1 MTNLYGG
8 RITPAVCFLNV
19 FMERFMYYRG
29 YFKSDI
35 GIICV
40 EDNGE
45 KLISVKLCEK
55 AKSSNESDLTIKAI
69 NQLREYFDGIR
80 KNFDLPLE
88 MNGTKFQLKVWNEL
102 NNIPFGET
110 RSYKDI
116 AEKIGNHKA
125 VRAVG
130 GANNKNKLMII
141 VPCHRVIGADG
152 SLTGYAGGIAVKE
165 KLLRHEKNII
175 D

>member
-1 MTNLYGG
+1 MKYK
-8 RITPAVCFLNV
+8 
-19 FMERFMYYRG
+19 G
-29 YFKSDI
+29 YLKSNI
-35 GIICV
+35 GVICV

-45 KLISVKLCEK
+45 KIVSVQLCEK
-55 AKSSNESDLTIKAI
+55 TENGNLSAI
-69 NQLREYFDGIR
+69 TQQAIQQLEEYFSGAR

-88 MNGTKFQLKVWNEL
+88 MNGTEFQLKVWNEL
-102 NNIPFGET
+102 CNIPYGET

-116 AEKIGNHKA
+116 AEKIGNPKA

-152 SLTGYAGGIAVKE
+152 SLTGYAGGMDAKKKLIELE
-165 KLLRHEKNII
+165 KKYKLF
-175 D
+175 